1 MMNFANEFRQHWKA
15 LLAAA
20 LGLSMGLSIQGYINS
35 IFAPHLIKSFQWSR
49 ADFALTS
56 MVSSVAILCIP
67 IAGRMTDRFGVRPV
81 ATVGMAVF
89 PLTFVGMSLMTGSI
103 YEYVA
108 YNVIQLTLCVTTS
121 ATVYS
126 RIVAERFTAA
136 RGTALAVLTCGPA
149 LSGAILSPVLAWV
162 VSGQGWRAG
171 YLFLAVLLAAI
182 AGGVRAVLPRS
193 EAAARQGAPS
203 QSGKGLISYAAL
215 ARSRPLWGL
224 LIAGFLCSMPH
235 ALASSQLNLML
246 ADTGIAAGEAALMI
260 SIFAMGTIV
269 GRVLAGLA
277 LDRFPAYLVAI
288 VAMGV
293 PSIGLFILGSGT
305 TSVLMIG
312 AAMLLVGFAMGA
324 EGDILAY
331 LVIRCFGVSTVSTI
345 LGLVTATIALAGA
358 AGALALSIIL
368 RASGSY
374 SSFMIFAGVCVLLG
388 ALSFSALRNAPVHQ
402 VAAV

>member
-149 LSGAILSPVLAWV
+149 LSGAGLGGQRARLACRLP
-162 VSGQGWRAG
+162 VSGG
-171 YLFLAVLLAAI
+171 AVGRDR
-182 AGGVRAVLPRS
+182 GGC
-193 EAAARQGAPS
+193 
-203 QSGKGLISYAAL
+203 SGG
-215 ARSRPLWGL
+215 
-224 LIAGFLCSMPH
+224 
-235 ALASSQLNLML
+235 LASFRGCCK
-246 ADTGIAAGEAALMI
+246 TRGT
-260 SIFAMGTIV
+260 FAV
-269 GRVLAGLA
+269 R
-277 LDRFPAYLVAI
+277 
-288 VAMGV
+288 
-293 PSIGLFILGSGT
+293 
-305 TSVLMIG
+305 
-312 AAMLLVGFAMGA
+312 
-324 EGDILAY
+324 
-331 LVIRCFGVSTVSTI
+331 
-345 LGLVTATIALAGA
+345 
-358 AGALALSIIL
+358 
-368 RASGSY
+368 
-374 SSFMIFAGVCVLLG
+374 
-388 ALSFSALRNAPVHQ
+388 
-402 VAAV
+402 